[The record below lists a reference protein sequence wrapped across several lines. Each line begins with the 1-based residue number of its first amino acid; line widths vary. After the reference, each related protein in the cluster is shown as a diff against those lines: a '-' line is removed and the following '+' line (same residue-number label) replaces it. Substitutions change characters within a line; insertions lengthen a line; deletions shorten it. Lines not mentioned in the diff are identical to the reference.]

1 MRRQRV
7 PNHRENRPA
16 PSFLDIAEW
25 QSCGACKALDD
36 LLVPNKVSII
46 QK

>member
-1 MRRQRV
+1 MRRQSI
-7 PNHRENRPA
+7 PNHMENRSA
-16 PSFLDIAEW
+16 PSFLDIAE
-25 QSCGACKALDD
+25 CGECKARYD